1 MLVVE
6 YICLSGVNE
15 LTHYIPED
23 IKRISD
29 QNIYYQKKKLKEKL
43 ELNVIFDEIAI
54 NFRM

>member
-29 QNIYYQKKKLKEKL
+29 QNIYYQKKKKIKG
-43 ELNVIFDEIAI
+43 EIRI
-54 NFRM
+54 KCNLWWNSY